1 MFIQHGPAAWT
12 CSVDILHE
20 DIAVKHRNGH
30 AAWTTSMGMQHGDM
44 NKKHFYLKKIVVAEV
59 LVKVSRSVSGR
70 A

>member
-1 MFIQHGPAAWT
+1 
-12 CSVDILHE
+12 VDILHE

-44 NKKHFYLKKIVVAEV
+44 DKKHFYLKKIVVAEV
-59 LVKVSRSVSGR
+59 LVKVSRIVSGS